1 MVAASKYEPNHR
13 MLTRAVLAALVVLG
27 AFLIVLPLAI
37 GLPGKSAAS
46 GILMNAFRPQM
57 SSTALA
63 QSRTDAQT
71 MSAMTTQLDTQMI
84 PALAAQMHM
93 TPQQLSAYLAGNFP
107 AVGKGLAEVGT
118 ILPFFRSLEATMQ
131 AQQTNFQ
138 QADQIPTGFL
148 PPTTMSALYIVPG
161 VLLLLI
167 GGIGLY
173 RPRYA
178 RRFVAA
184 GSAVGL
190 VLVAG
195 LFSISMYGKASSAD
209 TMTTAFKPIFTTQS
223 VQNARAYT
231 TTVEAMSTQF
241 AQQTLPA
248 VAAAL
253 HMTPLQLN
261 ALVAKDFPA
270 VAAGVT
276 QLPQIVGRMETATR
290 LIQANVDNFN
300 QSASIPWAPGSMVAM
315 FWFMMIPG
323 LLAFVLGAGA
333 LALTQPRR
341 SVALRRRP
349 ADRKSVV

>member
-1 MVAASKYEPNHR
+1 MVAATKYEPNHKT
-13 MLTRAVLAALVVLG
+13 LTRAVLAALAVLG

-46 GILMNAFRPQM
+46 GNLMNAFRPQM

-63 QSRTDAQT
+63 QSQTDAQT
-71 MSAMTTQLDTQMI
+71 MGAMAVQLNTQMI

-107 AVGKGLAEVGT
+107 AVGKGMTEFAT
-118 ILPFFRSLEATMQ
+118 ILPFFHNLQATML
-131 AQQTNFQ
+131 AQQANFQ
-138 QADQIPTGFL
+138 QADQIPTGSL
-148 PPTTMSALYIVPG
+148 PPTTMSVLYIVPG

-173 RPRYA
+173 RPRYG
-178 RRFVAA
+178 RRFIAA

-195 LFSISMYGKASSAD
+195 LFSVSMYGKASSAD
-209 TMTTAFKPIFTTQS
+209 TMTAAFKPIFTTQS

-231 TTVEAMSTQF
+231 NTVEAMSTQF

-253 HMTPLQLN
+253 HVTPLQLN
-261 ALVAKDFPA
+261 TLVAKDFPA

-276 QLPQIVGRMETATR
+276 QLPQIIVRMDTATR

-300 QSASIPWAPGSMVAM
+300 QSAAIPWTPGSMVAM

-323 LLAFVLGAGA
+323 LLAFALGAGA
-333 LALTQPRR
+333 LAFTQPRR
-341 SVALRRRP
+341 SVVLRQRP
-349 ADRKSVV
+349 AHGAMHS